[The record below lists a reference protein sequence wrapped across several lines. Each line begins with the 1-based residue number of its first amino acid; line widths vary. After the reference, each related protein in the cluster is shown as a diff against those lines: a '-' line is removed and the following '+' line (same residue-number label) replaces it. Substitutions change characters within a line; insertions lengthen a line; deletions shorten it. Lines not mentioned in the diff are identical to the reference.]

1 MNKNSIF
8 KKSSIDS
15 GPEIIAVTSGKGG
28 VGKTSLSVNLSILA
42 SQLNKKVLL
51 VDADI
56 HLGNVDLL
64 LGIQPKYTIAD
75 VLSEK
80 VELKDIIEKG
90 PASLDIL
97 PAASAVDNL
106 FPLTSIRNATTVAL
120 PCGPS
125 TSHAT

>member
-1 MNKNSIF
+1 MNNNLIF
-8 KKSSIDS
+8 KKSLT
-15 GPEIIAVTSGKGG
+15 GNRPEIYAVTSGKGG

-75 VLSEK
+75 VLSDK
-80 VELKDIIEKG
+80 VCLLYTSPSPRDRTRSRM
-90 PASLDIL
+90 PS
-97 PAASAVDNL
+97 SA
-106 FPLTSIRNATTVAL
+106 
-120 PCGPS
+120 
-125 TSHAT
+125 